1 MSAVVPGVLADSD
14 LSRVIERFGV
24 SADQVRRD
32 HLISHVLAAV
42 AAVPGFVFL
51 GGTALTRTVL
61 PDLRL
66 SEDIDLIAPDPRGEA
81 AQALE
86 VSIDRA
92 LARSFGE
99 VAWAPR
105 PSETRHPHTAVLL
118 VAERLSVQVQVLDPV
133 GYPAWPTTLRR
144 VDQRYADAPSARL
157 RVLTEAAFAA
167 SKLDAWLNRRAA
179 RDLYDLWALARSGH
193 ITPEA
198 ADLVTSLTSWTTL
211 PSRAEWGSAPEE
223 RQWQLDLGHQTRLT
237 VSAAEA
243 FETVAAAW
251 EELRRSPRT

>member
-1 MSAVVPGVLADSD
+1 MS
-14 LSRVIERFGV
+14 
-24 SADQVRRD
+24 
-32 HLISHVLAAV
+32 
-42 AAVPGFVFL
+42 
-51 GGTALTRTVL
+51 
-61 PDLRL
+61 
-66 SEDIDLIAPDPRGEA
+66 PRGEA

-86 VSIDRA
+86 VRIDRA
-92 LARSFGE
+92 LVRSFGE

-193 ITPEA
+193 ITLEA
-198 ADLVTSLTSWTTL
+198 ADLVRSLTNWTTL

-243 FETVAAAW
+243 FEAVVAAW
-251 EELRRSPRT
+251 EELRRAPNLTPVNRSDSLHSSLPTPGSSAPSATRASTVPPRSSRQPFGP